1 MKRDLDRRTSLRALP
16 VSGFT
21 LIELLVVIAIIGILV
36 GLLLPAVQSAR
47 EAARRMSCQN
57 NLKQLA
63 LAAHMH
69 HDAHN
74 AFPAARYA
82 PVPGAVPA
90 QNCGGEEP
98 TWLVRVLPFVEQQN
112 HALHWDVNQKWYD
125 HPQEVREMIADVFL
139 CPSRR
144 SGTRPVGLRP
154 VGGGGDEGGRLP
166 CGCPFPGGGGKD
178 VTGAL
183 SDYCGNHG
191 DLSPGSIGAP
201 TDFYYGGNG
210 TGVIISVRP
219 KCADGRPR
227 EPYDRVYMATV
238 RDGTSSTFLFG
249 EKHIPLTRL
258 GEFPEDSPA
267 YDGDHLPASCRLA
280 GPGVRLATGPNDII
294 ADAISFGSWHP
305 ACLNFAMVDGA
316 VRTFSVTIDSRTL
329 GSLANRN
336 DAHAVTMESL

>member
-1 MKRDLDRRTSLRALP
+1 MVYSVQQRDSERSFVRQ
-16 VSGFT
+16 GFT
-21 LIELLVVIAIIGILV
+21 LVELLVVIAIIGILV

-63 LAAHMH
+63 LAAHLH
-69 HDAHN
+69 HDSNN

-82 PVPGAVPA
+82 PVPGAPA
-90 QNCGGEEP
+90 TQSCGGEEP
-98 TWLVRVLPFVEQQN
+98 TWLVRVLPFIEQQN
-112 HALHWDVNQKWYD
+112 QASNWDLSRKWHE
-125 HPQEVREMIADVFL
+125 HPQIARETVADVFL

-144 SGTRPVGLRP
+144 GGTSPLGTRPVGS
-154 VGGGGDEGGRLP
+154 GGGGQLP
-166 CGCPFPGGGGKD
+166 CGCPIPGTGGQD

-183 SDYCGNHG
+183 CDYGGNHG
-191 DLSPGSIGAP
+191 DLTPGSTGAP

-219 KCADGRPR
+219 KCSGDRPIA
-227 EPYDRVYMATV
+227 PHDRIFMATV

-249 EKHIPLTRL
+249 EKHVPTNKL
-258 GEFPEDSPA
+258 GVFPEDSPA

-305 ACLNFAMVDGA
+305 GCINFAMVDGA
-316 VRTFSVTIDSRTL
+316 VRTFSVTVDSRTL

-336 DAHAVTMESL
+336 DAHAVSLESL